1 MLDEKRSG
9 RDLRN
14 FVLPELGQLLK
25 TGDPWEP
32 YRVLDERGRPVEPAA
47 LYLKELMARD
57 SSPLTPRSYGM
68 EAEREG
74 WLGEIEGLQSSLT
87 HAEEKL
93 AQLDAQICRKKESVD
108 LGIPT
113 FREIVARTTA
123 VGSPSESL

>member
-1 MLDEKRSG
+1 MTERPRLVEI
-9 RDLRN
+9 RDN
-14 FVLPELGQLLK
+14 LL
-25 TGDPWEP
+25 T
-32 YRVLDERGRPVEPAA
+32 RIL
-47 LYLKELMARD
+47 
-57 SSPLTPRSYGM
+57 

-93 AQLDAQICRKKESVD
+93 AQLDAQISRKQESVD

-123 VGSPSESL
+123 AATPPGPA

>member
-1 MLDEKRSG
+1 
-9 RDLRN
+9 
-14 FVLPELGQLLK
+14 
-25 TGDPWEP
+25 
-32 YRVLDERGRPVEPAA
+32 
-47 LYLKELMARD
+47 
-57 SSPLTPRSYGM
+57 M

-93 AQLDAQICRKKESVD
+93 AQLDAQTSRKQESVD

-123 VGSPSESL
+123 AANPPGPA